1 MAKTIKLKNN
11 TYWDS
16 NSIAHNYAMVFY
28 QNTSQNGMKWS
39 YQKFKASSGWA
50 SGSKISYSN
59 GDIIINNAKAVKINV
74 KMTIASNSYNYDNSV
89 VIWNN
94 GDSYIFKFD
103 NAKDYIISDFI
114 IKKDTPSSWN
124 INLRK
129 YTNNLS
135 DQLVTTD
142 TLNYMSVEI
151 IE

>member
-1 MAKTIKLKNN
+1 M
-11 TYWDS
+11 
-16 NSIAHNYAMVFY
+16 
-28 QNTSQNGMKWS
+28 
-39 YQKFKASSGWA
+39 
-50 SGSKISYSN
+50 N

-129 YTNNLS
+129 YTDNLS

>member
-1 MAKTIKLKNN
+1 MKINENIKVG
-11 TYWDS
+11 
-16 NSIAHNYAMVFY
+16 NSGFKINEKNYAMVFY

-74 KMTIASNSYNYDNSV
+74 KMTIASNSYNYDNSI

-103 NAKDYIISDFI
+103 NAKDYTISDFI
-114 IKKDTPSSWN
+114 IKKDIPSSWI

-129 YTNNLS
+129 YTDAEIDTLI
-135 DQLVTTD
+135 TTD
-142 TLNYMSVEI
+142 TLNYMSVEV

>member
-1 MAKTIKLKNN
+1 MKINENIEVGDTKFKINEK
-11 TYWDS
+11 
-16 NSIAHNYAMVFY
+16 NYAMVVY

-50 SGSKISYSN
+50 QGNKISYNN
-59 GDIIINNAKAVKINV
+59 GNVIINGAKAVKINV
-74 KMTIASNSYNYDNSV
+74 KMTIASNSYNYDNSI

-114 IKKDTPSSWN
+114 IKKDSPTDWN

-129 YTNNLS
+129 YTDNLS
-135 DQLVTTD
+135 DQLITID
-142 TLNYMSVEI
+142 TLNYMSVEV